1 MVKVS
6 VILPVYN
13 AEPYLAE
20 CLDSLLAQTMP
31 NFEVLAVNDGSK
43 DRSGEILNEYTEKDD
58 RIKVHHF
65 VQNQGEPA
73 AVRHAWSLAQG
84 KYLARMDNDDVCL
97 PERFEKQVDYLDRN
111 INTCV
116 LGTWSYSLAQD
127 QPLSLSARPLYDSE
141 IKASLVVARGNI
153 SNPTAMWRKK
163 WFDEQK
169 ITYGTLANVSDYGLW
184 VDCMLAGGVFAN
196 LKQPLLKYRLH
207 PKQASSNIDITNQ
220 GVQIIIEKLFLGL
233 FPYLEKDACIALASI
248 CHGIGPRTF
257 QKSMLNKAFNAFNV
271 VLKNDQVMFGEHRE
285 RMLKNI
291 EAKVH
296 FWQNALAK
304 SNSNSA

>member
-207 PKQASSNIDITNQ
+207 PKQA
-220 GVQIIIEKLFLGL
+220 
-233 FPYLEKDACIALASI
+233 
-248 CHGIGPRTF
+248 
-257 QKSMLNKAFNAFNV
+257 
-271 VLKNDQVMFGEHRE
+271 
-285 RMLKNI
+285 
-291 EAKVH
+291 
-296 FWQNALAK
+296 W
-304 SNSNSA
+304 